1 MRIICGCFFAH
12 QQVGQQ
18 DGHDDEEDD
27 PENVGHYREGG
38 QQVPVLIIVAKNAVI
53 LKLASG
59 HHHGLN
65 EGEAGITKGG
75 DINHLGSIIQLQWIE
90 EWPEHATGNKD
101 SVCPRSN
108 FVIRMFVWINS
119 FA

>member
-65 EGEAGITKGG
+65 EGEASITKGG

-90 EWPEHATGNKD
+90 EWPEHATSNKD
-101 SVCPRSN
+101 
-108 FVIRMFVWINS
+108 I
-119 FA
+119 

>member
-90 EWPEHATGNKD
+90 EWQEHATSNKD
-101 SVCPRSN
+101 SVCPRRN
-108 FVIRMFVWINS
+108 FIINMH
-119 FA
+119 ACVDQ